1 MSSQDIEILRRGY
14 DAFSERDMSFVL
26 GFVHPDVELELYTER
41 PDIADTLYRGHEGF
55 LRNLAELTEVF
66 DDFRLEPEELTEG
79 GERIFAVV
87 RVRGRGRSSGASI
100 DQRLYHVWTFR
111 DGRVARL
118 EIHSDRAKALEAAGI
133 ASGSRG

>member
-14 DAFSERDMSFVL
+14 GAFSERDMSFVL
-26 GFVHPDVELELYTER
+26 SFVRPDVELEVYTER

-66 DDFRLEPEELTEG
+66 DDFRMEPEELTEG
-79 GERIFAVV
+79 GGRIFVVV
-87 RVRGRGRSSGASI
+87 RVRGRGRSSGVSI
-100 DQRLYHVWTFR
+100 DQRLFHVWTFR
-111 DGRVARL
+111 DGKVTRL

-133 ASGSRG
+133 GSGSPG

>member
-26 GFVHPDVELELYTER
+26 GFVHPDVELEVYTER
-41 PDIADTLYRGHEGF
+41 PDIVDTLYRGHEGF

-87 RVRGRGRSSGASI
+87 RVRGSS
-100 DQRLYHVWTFR
+100 
-111 DGRVARL
+111 ARL
-118 EIHSDRAKALEAAGI
+118 GCRRLGHRPQ
-133 ASGSRG
+133 